1 MNFRPNALKP
11 TGPNALA
18 QEADFEIGS
27 LLVSPSRL
35 EIRVG
40 DRPSTIQPRV
50 MQVLVTMAGARGAV
64 VSRDELIE
72 RCWGGR
78 IVGEDAISRCVAKVR
93 DLANLPGAPA
103 FEIETIP
110 RVGYRLKLA
119 AAAVATSSSPLP
131 ATGNTVLAVLAFDNL
146 SNDADM
152 EFFSEGMS
160 EEILQTVARAAQL
173 KVIGRGSSFQFR
185 GADKAAAHIASV
197 LKATHV
203 LDGSVRRSGNRVRIS
218 ASLIECAGET
228 TLWSRSFDRELSDVF
243 ALQDDIAAAVAAALR
258 VALIPSPQ
266 REAVDPTAYDLY
278 FKALQMRNE
287 GLQGDRR
294 LAVIHLLNRATEL
307 APLFARAWAFLAT
320 MQASHL
326 RFDEPE
332 RPPVV
337 TRAHVVRAA
346 EMALSLDPMLG
357 GAYQALGYLQPFACF
372 REREALQQKALSV
385 APNDSTV
392 LTNASFFLAETGRLR
407 EALRL
412 SRQAYRLDP
421 MYPWVANWCAN
432 LLDYAGLIEEGRV
445 LWNRLCAQ
453 WPENELISMSVI
465 AHAAARLDWDWFD
478 DLVAASEKYEF
489 DSPMLRRSIG
499 YGKALR
505 APGPE
510 MQARALKRAK
520 DNLSRTGSIPLWSF
534 AFLYRLGLVD
544 EAYHLINQASF
555 AYMFDP
561 ELRSPNGA
569 IDDGVIFSVL
579 HNSSDMMKDI
589 RFVRLCAKLGL
600 CDYWVN
606 TGNWPDCAEALAP
619 YYDFKA
625 EARGLVTAQGN
636 DSTVLP
642 KTPGEVDRI

>member
-18 QEADFEIGS
+18 READFEIGP
-27 LLVSPSRL
+27 LRVSPSRL
-35 EIRVG
+35 EIRAG
-40 DRPSTIQPRV
+40 ERRETTQPRV
-50 MQVLVTMAGARGAV
+50 MQVLVTLAGAKGAV

-93 DLANLPGAPA
+93 DLASLAGAPA

-110 RVGYRLKLA
+110 RVGYRLKPA
-119 AAAVATSSSPLP
+119 APAVSSASCLHPAA
-131 ATGNTVLAVLAFDNL
+131 GNTVLAVLAFDNL

-228 TLWSRSFDRELSDVF
+228 TLWSRRFDRDLSDVF
-243 ALQDDIAAAVAAALR
+243 ALQDEIATAVAAALK
-258 VALIPSPQ
+258 VALLPSPQ
-266 REAVDPTAYDLY
+266 REAVDPAAYDLY
-278 FKALQMRNE
+278 LKALEIRNQ
-287 GLQGDRR
+287 GLQGGRR
-294 LAVIHLLNRATEL
+294 LAVIDLLKRATEL
-307 APLFARAWAFLAT
+307 APLFARAWVFLAT

-332 RPPVV
+332 QPPAV

-357 GAYQALGYLQPFACF
+357 GAWQALAYLQPFACF

-385 APNDSTV
+385 APNDPTV
-392 LTNASFFLAETGRLR
+392 LTNASFFFAETGRVR

-412 SRQAYRLDP
+412 SREAYRLDP

-432 LLDYAGLIEEGRV
+432 LLDYAGLIEEGRA
-445 LWNRLCAQ
+445 LWKSLCAR
-453 WPENELISMSVI
+453 WPDNELISWNVI
-465 AHAAARLDWDWFD
+465 AHAAARLDWTWFD
-478 DLVAASEKYEF
+478 ELVAAGEKYKF
-489 DSPMLRRSIG
+489 DSPTLRRSIG

-505 APGPE
+505 APGAD
-510 MQARALKRAK
+510 MQARALKRAM
-520 DNLSRTGSIPLWSF
+520 DTLSRTGTIPTSSF
-534 AFLYRLGLVD
+534 SFLYRLGLAD
-544 EAYHLINQASF
+544 EAFKLIDQASF

-561 ELRSPNGA
+561 ELQSPNGM
-569 IDDGVIFSVL
+569 IDDGLVFSVL
-579 HNSSDMMKDI
+579 HNSGDMMKDI

-606 TGNWPDCAEALAP
+606 TGNWPDCAEAVAP

-636 DSTVLP
+636 GSTVLP